1 MFPWSLVRLIVFIFL
16 ALFQVLRTVEE
27 FETCQNCLKVS
38 NLNIELKETVARQES
53 EIKDLEDLDKND
65 STSNIVVDL
74 QAQMKNLCTG
84 V

>member
-1 MFPWSLVRLIVFIFL
+1 MIVFIFL